1 MDPKELFPSWFEAL
15 SHSARSSW
23 RDQKSWLYDETST
36 FAYYNGF
43 FNTLIVPTLLLSHP
57 LFYAGGPAALNYG
70 GLGTTI
76 GHEITHIFDVYLKMS
91 KENSNLEPGFKEEF
105 MKRIE
110 CLRASGRAPVEATAG
125 REAVNSTLDSIEL
138 ANFVAVTTAYKA
150 FLLLLNNVREKK
162 LSNLNLSAKQL
173 FFINYCVKL
182 CDETS
187 AQTTGYS
194 SFRSRCMVP
203 LMNMPDFSE
212 VFGCAPGASM
222 NPRRKCALW

>member
-1 MDPKELFPSWFEAL
+1 MAFLARREPARRRATRMHGWNNLRPMSPWSVTFDRESAYGNSTLVALPRRVARANIKGAEANIPVEDVSCPPFKRSLSDMDPKELFPSWFEAL

-110 CLRASGRAPVEATAG
+110 CLRASGRAP
-125 REAVNSTLDSIEL
+125 ND
-138 ANFVAVTTAYKA
+138 
-150 FLLLLNNVREKK
+150 
-162 LSNLNLSAKQL
+162 
-173 FFINYCVKL
+173 
-182 CDETS
+182 
-187 AQTTGYS
+187 
-194 SFRSRCMVP
+194 
-203 LMNMPDFSE
+203 
-212 VFGCAPGASM
+212 
-222 NPRRKCALW
+222 ALWTTTVENFATEIHVQLHVL